1 MHTEKVIT
9 VKVYTFVTS
18 FAAESVCAV
27 LGHSWITF
35 SKSFHGAVPCFPLAE
50 GLGWSTCKQSW
61 NPQPHCDAQVSIGK
75 QPWNRQEFW
84 MRKGRQPEGVQG
96 EGRKG
101 VSKCNFA
108 SKGPKTKRA
117 LHQMPVRVLLL
128 FACCP
133 CWLYWCCWR
142 CAPHCQ
148 SWCFPSWKSNLPAT
162 GHGSQTAVHF
172 KQTLQEEVSSSRCCS
187 PSSAQNWKASANH
200 YADSARPL
208 ISAGYTSPQRL
219 FESSC
224 DSLVRKTD
232 TSSDASHHSYQ
243 YQTVLK

>member
-1 MHTEKVIT
+1 MELCPASHLQKAWVDQP
-9 VKVYTFVTS
+9 
-18 FAAESVCAV
+18 AN
-27 LGHSWITF
+27 
-35 SKSFHGAVPCFPLAE
+35 GA
-50 GLGWSTCKQSW
+50 G
-61 NPQPHCDAQVSIGK
+61 NPQPHCDAQVCIGK

-108 SKGPKTKRA
+108 SKGPKTKHA

-128 FACCP
+128 FAFCP

-148 SWCFPSWKSNLPAT
+148 SWCFPRWKSNLPAT
-162 GHGSQTAVHF
+162 GRGSQTAVHF

-187 PSSAQNWKASANH
+187 PSDHQP
-200 YADSARPL
+200 R
-208 ISAGYTSPQRL
+208 TERL
-219 FESSC
+219 
-224 DSLVRKTD
+224 L
-232 TSSDASHHSYQ
+232 
-243 YQTVLK
+243 QTTMLTQPDL